1 MTPENVSR
9 VGSSRTVTVLAV
21 AALLFGSLVV
31 TQTVSAGSPVTLSSD
46 KTSATVLENENVV
59 FTLTLAN
66 AASSDFSWQTSK
78 LYGSWLSGTEWM
90 YLFFDEE
97 GETLDDN
104 ILDIEQGE
112 SATVLLTVYCV
123 SPCSGGSSNT
133 LAVYAKTD
141 PRYINAPQDV
151 DGDPANSDNSTNT
164 VELEITAVSPYKVD
178 LVIES
183 ASTDG
188 GNEVIQGV
196 TTTWRYTVTNTGW
209 QQDTYD
215 LSISTTGSGW
225 TLSDGLPADQ
235 TIQGQSNTVAEH
247 TVNGQMSITPYS
259 SEVPDTY
266 TVTLS
271 VTSSSGASDTES
283 ITVVVPEPDFEIKD
297 TDISFSHTSAWIT
310 ARGDS
315 QLITVYAKVRNNGGN
330 IDVAGNSASTVD
342 VLFTVDGAT
351 VDVKYLDTLNHGSEQ
366 TVSASFKPSRAH
378 SDTESGLPIEVRV
391 DQFNNLD
398 GREASDK
405 AILESD
411 ETNNKGTAHF
421 KVVRTKA
428 SNPSF
433 YLSFT
438 ALTAAVGAAVVLSRY
453 YYRSEDEE

>member
-9 VGSSRTVTVLAV
+9 VGSGRTVTVLAV

-31 TQTVSAGSPVTLSSD
+31 TQTVSAGSPITLSSD

-66 AASSDFSWQTSK
+66 AASSDFDWQTTK

-90 YLFFDEE
+90 YLFFDED

-104 ILDIEQGE
+104 ILDVETGT

-141 PRYINAPQDV
+141 PRYINSPTDR
-151 DGDPANSDNSTNT
+151 DGAPANSDNSTNT

-188 GNEVIQGV
+188 GNDVIQGV
-196 TTTWRYTVTNTGW
+196 TTTWRYTITNTGW

-235 TIQGQSNTVAEH
+235 AIQGQSNTVAEH

-271 VTSSSGASDTES
+271 VTSDNGASDTES

-330 IDVAGNSASTVD
+330 VDVAGNSASTVD

-351 VDVKYLDTLNHGSEQ
+351 VDVKYLNTLNHGSEQ

-398 GREASDK
+398 GREAGDK

-453 YYRSEDEE
+453 YRSEDEE

>member
-1 MTPENVSR
+1 MTPKDVSR
-9 VGSSRTVTVLAV
+9 VSGRRTVTVLAV

-46 KTSATVLENENVV
+46 KTSATVLEDENVM
-59 FTLTLAN
+59 FTLTLTN
-66 AASSDFSWQTSK
+66 AGTDFAWQTTK
-78 LYGSWLSGTEWM
+78 LYGSWLSGIDWM
-90 YLFFDEE
+90 YFFYDEDGEFLE
-97 GETLDDN
+97 GD
-104 ILDIEQGE
+104 ILDIEQGT
-112 SATVLLTVYCV
+112 SATVLLKVYCT

-133 LAVYAKTD
+133 LSVLARTD
-141 PRYINAPQDV
+141 PRYIAEPDDL
-151 DGDPANSDNSTNT
+151 DGNPANSENTTNT
-164 VELEITAVSPYKVD
+164 VELTVNAVSPYKVD

-183 ASTDG
+183 TSTAG
-188 GNEVIQGV
+188 SNKVFQGE
-196 TTTWRYTVTNTGW
+196 TMTWRYTVTNTGW
-209 QQDTYD
+209 KQDTYD
-215 LSISTTGSGW
+215 LAISTTGSGW
-225 TLSDGLPADQ
+225 TVSSGLPADQ
-235 TIQGQSNTVAEH
+235 TIQGQSNAVAEN
-247 TVNGQMSITPYS
+247 TINSQMSMTPYS
-259 SEVPDTY
+259 GEVPGTF
-266 TVTLS
+266 TVMLT
-271 VTSSSGASDTES
+271 VTSSNGASDTES
-283 ITVVVPEPDFEIKD
+283 VTVVVPEPDFEIKD
-297 TDISFSHTSAWIT
+297 SDISFSHTSAWIT

-315 QLITVYAKVRNNGGN
+315 QLITVYAKVRNIGGN
-330 IDVAGNSASTVD
+330 VDVAGNTATTVD

-351 VDVKYLDTLNHGSEQ
+351 VDVKYLATLTHGSEV

-398 GREASDK
+398 GREPKDK

-438 ALTAAVGAAVVLSRY
+438 ALTAAVGAAVLLSR

>member
-1 MTPENVSR
+1 MTSENVSR
-9 VGSSRTVTVLAV
+9 VSGSRTVTVLAV

-31 TQTVSAGSPVTLSSD
+31 TQTVSAGSPITLSSD
-46 KTSATVLENENVV
+46 KTSATLLENENVV

-66 AASSDFSWQTSK
+66 AASSDFNWQTTK

-90 YLFFDEE
+90 YLFFDED
-97 GETLDDN
+97 GETLENN
-104 ILDIEQGE
+104 ILDIERGE

-123 SPCSGGSSNT
+123 SPCTGGSSNT

-141 PRYINAPQDV
+141 PRYINAPQDN

-178 LVIES
+178 LVIEP

-188 GNEVIQGV
+188 GSDVIQGV
-196 TTTWRYTVTNTGW
+196 TTTWRYTITNTGW
-209 QQDTYD
+209 QPDTYD

-271 VTSSSGASDTES
+271 VTSANGASDTES
-283 ITVVVPEPDFEIKD
+283 ITVAVPEPDFEIKD

-315 QLITVYAKVRNNGGN
+315 QLITIYAKVRNNGGN
-330 IDVAGNSASTVD
+330 VDVAGNSASTVD

-351 VDVKYLDTLNHGSEQ
+351 VEVKYLNTLNHGAEQ

-398 GREASDK
+398 GREAGDK

-453 YYRSEDEE
+453 YRSEDEE

>member
-31 TQTVSAGSPVTLSSD
+31 TQTVSAGSPITLSSD

-66 AASSDFSWQTSK
+66 AGTDYDWQTTK

-104 ILDIEQGE
+104 ILDIETGT

-123 SPCSGGSSNT
+123 SPCTGGSSNT

-141 PRYINAPQDV
+141 PRYTNAPQDV

-164 VELEITAVSPYKVD
+164 VELEITAVKPYKVD

-188 GNEVIQGV
+188 GNDVIQGV
-196 TTTWRYTVTNTGW
+196 TTTWRYTITNTGW

-271 VTSSSGASDTES
+271 VTSDNGASDTES

-330 IDVAGNSASTVD
+330 VDVAGNSASTVD

-351 VDVKYLDTLNHGSEQ
+351 VDVKYLNTLNHGSEQ

-398 GREASDK
+398 GREAGDK

-453 YYRSEDEE
+453 YRSEDEE

>member
-1 MTPENVSR
+1 M
-9 VGSSRTVTVLAV
+9 A
-21 AALLFGSLVV
+21 
-31 TQTVSAGSPVTLSSD
+31 
-46 KTSATVLENENVV
+46 
-59 FTLTLAN
+59 
-66 AASSDFSWQTSK
+66 
-78 LYGSWLSGTEWM
+78 
-90 YLFFDEE
+90 
-97 GETLDDN
+97 
-104 ILDIEQGE
+104 
-112 SATVLLTVYCV
+112 
-123 SPCSGGSSNT
+123 GGSSNT

-164 VELEITAVSPYKVD
+164 VELEITAVKPYKVD

-188 GNEVIQGV
+188 GNDVIQGV
-196 TTTWRYTVTNTGW
+196 TTTWRYTITNTGW

-271 VTSSSGASDTES
+271 VTSDNGASDTES

-315 QLITVYAKVRNNGGN
+315 QLVTIYAKVRNNGGN
-330 IDVAGNSASTVD
+330 VDVAGNSASTVD

-351 VDVKYLDTLNHGSEQ
+351 VDVKYLNTLNHGSEQ

-398 GREASDK
+398 GREAGDK

-453 YYRSEDEE
+453 YRSEDEE

>member
-21 AALLFGSLVV
+21 AALLFGSLVI
-31 TQTVSAGSPVTLSSD
+31 TQTVSAGSPITLSSD
-46 KTSATVLENENVV
+46 KSSATLLENENVV

-66 AASSDFSWQTSK
+66 AASSDYDWQTTK
-78 LYGSWLSGTEWM
+78 IYGSWLSGNEWM

-97 GETLDDN
+97 GEPLEDN
-104 ILDIEQGE
+104 ILDIEQGT

-123 SPCSGGSSNT
+123 SPCTGGSSNT

-141 PRYINAPQDV
+141 PRYISAPQDN

-164 VELEITAVSPYKVD
+164 VELEITAVKPYNVD

-183 ASTDG
+183 DSTDG
-188 GNEVIQGV
+188 GSDVIQGV
-196 TTTWRYTVTNTGW
+196 TTTWRYTITNTGW
-209 QQDTYD
+209 LQDTYD

-225 TLSDGLPADQ
+225 TLSDGLPAEQ
-235 TIQGQSNTVAEH
+235 SIQGQSNTVAEH

-271 VTSSSGASDTES
+271 VTSANGASDTES
-283 ITVVVPEPDFEIKD
+283 ITVAVPEPDFEIKD

-315 QLITVYAKVRNNGGN
+315 QLITIYAKVRNNGGN
-330 IDVAGNSASTVD
+330 VDVAGNSASTVD

-351 VDVKYLDTLNHGSEQ
+351 VEVKYLNTLNHGAEQ

-398 GREASDK
+398 GREAGDK

-453 YYRSEDEE
+453 YRSEDEE

>member
-1 MTPENVSR
+1 M
-9 VGSSRTVTVLAV
+9 
-21 AALLFGSLVV
+21 
-31 TQTVSAGSPVTLSSD
+31 
-46 KTSATVLENENVV
+46 
-59 FTLTLAN
+59 
-66 AASSDFSWQTSK
+66 
-78 LYGSWLSGTEWM
+78 
-90 YLFFDEE
+90 
-97 GETLDDN
+97 
-104 ILDIEQGE
+104 
-112 SATVLLTVYCV
+112 
-123 SPCSGGSSNT
+123 
-133 LAVYAKTD
+133 
-141 PRYINAPQDV
+141 
-151 DGDPANSDNSTNT
+151 
-164 VELEITAVSPYKVD
+164 
-178 LVIES
+178 
-183 ASTDG
+183 
-188 GNEVIQGV
+188 
-196 TTTWRYTVTNTGW
+196 
-209 QQDTYD
+209 
-215 LSISTTGSGW
+215 
-225 TLSDGLPADQ
+225 PADQ

-271 VTSSSGASDTES
+271 VTSDNGASDTES
-283 ITVVVPEPDFEIKD
+283 ITVIVPEPDFEIKD

-315 QLITVYAKVRNNGGN
+315 QLVTVYAKVRNNGGN
-330 IDVAGNSASTVD
+330 VDVAGNSASTVD

-351 VDVKYLDTLNHGSEQ
+351 VDVKYLNTLNHGSEQ

-398 GREASDK
+398 GREAGDK

-453 YYRSEDEE
+453 YRSEDEE

>member
-31 TQTVSAGSPVTLSSD
+31 TQTVSAGSPITLSSD
-46 KTSATVLENENVV
+46 KTSATLLENENVV

-66 AASSDFSWQTSK
+66 AASSDFDWQTTK
-78 LYGSWLSGTEWM
+78 LYGSWLSGNDWM
-90 YLFFDEE
+90 YLFFDED
-97 GETLDDN
+97 GETLEDN
-104 ILDIEQGE
+104 ILDIETGS

-141 PRYINAPQDV
+141 PRYTNAPQDV
-151 DGDPANSDNSTNT
+151 AGDPAHSDNSTNT
-164 VELEITAVSPYKVD
+164 VELEVTAVSPYKVD

-188 GNEVIQGV
+188 GNDVIQGV
-196 TTTWRYTVTNTGW
+196 TTTWRYTITNTGW

-259 SEVPDTY
+259 SELPDTY

-271 VTSSSGASDTES
+271 VTSDNGASDTES

-330 IDVAGNSASTVD
+330 VDVAGNSASTVD

-351 VDVKYLDTLNHGSEQ
+351 VDVKYLNTLNHGSEQ

-398 GREASDK
+398 GREAGDK

-453 YYRSEDEE
+453 YRSEDEE

>member
-1 MTPENVSR
+1 MTPKDVSR
-9 VGSSRTVTVLAV
+9 VGSRRTVTVLAV

-66 AASSDFSWQTSK
+66 AGTDYAWQTTK
-78 LYGSWLSGTEWM
+78 LYGSWLSGTDWM
-90 YLFFDEE
+90 HLFFDEE
-97 GETLDDN
+97 GEALDDN
-104 ILDIEQGE
+104 ILDIEQGT
-112 SATVLLTVYCV
+112 SVTVLLTVYCV
-123 SPCSGGSSNT
+123 APCAGGSSNT

-141 PRYINAPQDV
+141 PRYIAAPDDL
-151 DGDPANSDNSTNT
+151 DGDPANSDNNTNT
-164 VELEITAVSPYKVD
+164 VELEVTAVTAYKVD
-178 LVIES
+178 LVLES

-188 GNEVIQGV
+188 GNNVFQGE

-209 QQDTYD
+209 TQDTYD

-225 TLSDGLPADQ
+225 TLSDGLPDDL
-235 TIQGQSNTVAEH
+235 TIAGQSNTVAAH
-247 TVNGQMSITPYS
+247 TVTGQMSITPS
-259 SEVPDTY
+259 SNKVPGTF
-266 TVTLS
+266 TVTLV
-271 VTSSSGASDTES
+271 VTSTNAASDTES

-330 IDVAGNSASTVD
+330 VDVAGNTATSVD
-342 VLFTVDGAT
+342 VMFTVDGAT
-351 VDVKYLDTLNHGSEQ
+351 VDVKYLATLNHGSEV

-378 SDTESGLPIEVRV
+378 SDTESGLPVEVRV

-398 GREASDK
+398 GREPKDK

-453 YYRSEDEE
+453 YRSEDEE

>member
-1 MTPENVSR
+1 MTPENVSH
-9 VGSSRTVTVLAV
+9 VGSRRTVTVLAV

-66 AASSDFSWQTSK
+66 AGTDFAWQTTK
-78 LYGSWLSGTEWM
+78 LYGSWLSGTDWM
-90 YLFFDEE
+90 HLFFDEE
-97 GETLDDN
+97 GEALDDN
-104 ILDIEQGE
+104 TLDIEQGT

-123 SPCSGGSSNT
+123 SPCSGGSSET
-133 LAVYAKTD
+133 LSVYAKTD
-141 PRYINAPQDV
+141 PRYIAAPDDL

-164 VELEITAVSPYKVD
+164 VELEVTAVSPYKVVLD
-178 LVIES
+178 IES
-183 ASTDG
+183 ASTAG
-188 GNEVIQGV
+188 SNTVFQSE

-209 QQDTYD
+209 TQDTYD

-225 TLSDGLPADQ
+225 TLDDGLPPDQ

-247 TVNGQMSITPYS
+247 TINGQMSITPYS
-259 SEVPDTY
+259 NEIPDTY
-266 TVTLS
+266 TVMLTA
-271 VTSSSGASDTES
+271 TSASGASNTKS

-330 IDVAGNSASTVD
+330 VDVAGNTATTVD

-351 VDVKYLDTLNHGSEQ
+351 VDVKYLATLNHGSEV

-378 SDTESGLPIEVRV
+378 SDTESGLPVEVRV

-398 GREASDK
+398 GREPKDK

-453 YYRSEDEE
+453 YRSEDEE

>member
-1 MTPENVSR
+1 MTPKDVSR
-9 VGSSRTVTVLAV
+9 VGGRRTVTVLAV

-46 KTSATVLENENVV
+46 KTSATVLEGENVM

-66 AASSDFSWQTSK
+66 AGTDFAWQTTK
-78 LYGSWLSGTEWM
+78 VYGTWLAGSEWM
-90 YLFFDEE
+90 YFFYDED
-97 GETLDDN
+97 GEMLDDN
-104 ILDIEQGE
+104 ILDIEQGT
-112 SATVLLTVYCV
+112 SATVLVDVWCV
-123 SPCSGGSSNT
+123 SPCFGGSSNT
-133 LAVYAKTD
+133 LKVYAQTD
-141 PRYINAPQDV
+141 PRYIAAPDDN
-151 DGDPANSDNSTNT
+151 DGDPANSLNLTNAL
-164 VELEITAVSPYKVD
+164 ELEVIAVSPYTVELD
-178 LVIES
+178 IETTS
-183 ASTDG
+183 VDG
-188 GNEVIQGV
+188 GIAVFQGE

-209 QQDTYD
+209 LDDTYD
-215 LSISTTGSGW
+215 FSISTTGSGW

-235 TIQGQSNTVAEH
+235 TIKGQSSPLAEH
-247 TVNGQMSITPYS
+247 TINGQMSITPYS
-259 SEVPDTY
+259 NEIPDTY
-266 TVTLS
+266 IVMLTVTS
-271 VTSSSGASDTES
+271 DNGASDTKS
-283 ITVVVPEPDFEIKD
+283 ITVAVPAPDFEIKD

-315 QLITVYAKVRNNGGN
+315 QLITVYAKVRNIGGN
-330 IDVAGNSASTVD
+330 VDVAGNTATTVD

-351 VDVKYLDTLNHGSEQ
+351 VDVKYLATLTHGSEV

-398 GREASDK
+398 GREPKDK

-438 ALTAAVGAAVVLSRY
+438 ALTAAVGAAVLLSR

>member
-1 MTPENVSR
+1 MTSKDVSR
-9 VGSSRTVTVLAV
+9 VGSRRTVTVLAV

-66 AASSDFSWQTSK
+66 AGTDYAWQTTK

-90 YLFFDEE
+90 YLFFDED

-104 ILDIEQGE
+104 IVDIEQGE

-123 SPCSGGSSNT
+123 APYSGGSSNT

-141 PRYINAPQDV
+141 PRYIAAPDDL

-164 VELEITAVSPYKVD
+164 VELEVTAVSPYKVVLD
-178 LVIES
+178 IES

-188 GNEVIQGV
+188 SNNVFQSE

-209 QQDTYD
+209 LVDTYD

-225 TLSDGLPADQ
+225 TLDDGLPPDQ

-247 TVNGQMSITPYS
+247 TINGQMSITPYS
-259 SEVPDTY
+259 NEVPGTY
-266 TVTLS
+266 TVMLTA
-271 VTSSSGASDTES
+271 TSASGASNTKS

-330 IDVAGNSASTVD
+330 VDVAGNTATTVD

-351 VDVKYLDTLNHGSEQ
+351 VDVKYLATLNHGSEV

-378 SDTESGLPIEVRV
+378 SDTESGLPVEVRV

-398 GREASDK
+398 GREPKDK

-453 YYRSEDEE
+453 YRSEDEE